1 MVIIIY
7 TIYTYILYM
16 YMHIYI
22 YIPICVLYF
31 PIRTRGFPLVIFL
44 FEDVVTFGSSATGF
58 KSVGS
63 DVDVACPGDVLLETG
78 KTSPWNITI

>member
-1 MVIIIY
+1 M
-7 TIYTYILYM
+7 
-16 YMHIYI
+16 
-22 YIPICVLYF
+22 CVLYF

-63 DVDVACPGDVLLETG
+63 DVDVACPGDVLGDRENLAMEHHHL
-78 KTSPWNITI
+78 NNNHINMENHQFC